1 MTNKLTL
8 MGARHFIDMPKGT
21 IYLSFWKD
29 TEEEL
34 LNVIDDFKN
43 NKLKICWEDVEIYG
57 DNSGSMAFMHDEK
70 DYIFYYDANVVG
82 DADPALTLYLVIS
95 EELVPNIVPICNEYG
110 ELFNISRRDFF
121 KARNKFLENFEGLPI
136 DNKLDKE
143 NDWVRQIL
151 EKDERYKN
159 NYFVNFI
166 MSK

>member
-21 IYLSFWKD
+21 IYLSIWGKNQK
-29 TEEEL
+29 EL
-34 LNVIDDFKN
+34 LNIIENFKN
-43 NKLKICWEDVEIYG
+43 DKLEIRWENVEIYG
-57 DNSGSMAFMHDEK
+57 DNYGSMAFIHGEE

-121 KARNKFLENFEGLPI
+121 KARNKLLENFEGLPI

-143 NDWVRQIL
+143 NDWARQIL

>member
-21 IYLSFWKD
+21 IYLRLWENNEK
-29 TEEEL
+29 EL
-34 LNVIDDFKN
+34 LNIIENFKN
-43 NKLKICWEDVEIYG
+43 DKLEIRWENVEIYG
-57 DNSGSMAFMHDEK
+57 DNYGSMAFIHGEE

-121 KARNKFLENFEGLPI
+121 KARNKFLENFKDLPI

-143 NDWVRQIL
+143 NDWARQQL
-151 EKDERYKN
+151 EEDDYYKD

-166 MSK
+166 MTK

>member
-21 IYLSFWKD
+21 IYLRLWENNEK
-29 TEEEL
+29 EL
-34 LNVIDDFKN
+34 LNIIENFKN
-43 NKLKICWEDVEIYG
+43 DKLEIRWENVEIYG
-57 DNSGSMAFMHDEK
+57 DNYGSMAFIHDEK

-82 DADPALTLYLVIS
+82 DADPALTLYLVIP

-143 NDWVRQIL
+143 NDWARQIL

>member
-21 IYLSFWKD
+21 IYLRLWENNEK
-29 TEEEL
+29 EL
-34 LNVIDDFKN
+34 LNIIENFKN
-43 NKLKICWEDVEIYG
+43 DKLEIRWENVEIYG
-57 DNSGSMAFMHDEK
+57 DNYGSMAFIHDEK

-143 NDWVRQIL
+143 NDWARQIL

>member
-1 MTNKLTL
+1 MENKLIL

-70 DYIFYYDANVVG
+70 DYIWFDYFLFAYCYY
-82 DADPALTLYLVIS
+82 Y
-95 EELVPNIVPICNEYG
+95 IC
-110 ELFNISRRDFF
+110 S
-121 KARNKFLENFEGLPI
+121 
-136 DNKLDKE
+136 
-143 NDWVRQIL
+143 
-151 EKDERYKN
+151 
-159 NYFVNFI
+159 
-166 MSK
+166 

>member
-21 IYLSFWKD
+21 IYLRFWEDKQ
-29 TEEEL
+29 EEL
-34 LNVIDDFKN
+34 FNIIENFKN
-43 NKLKICWEDVEIYG
+43 DKLEIDWEDVEIYG
-57 DNSGSMAFMHDEK
+57 DNWGSMAFMYDEE

-143 NDWVRQIL
+143 NDWARQIL

>member
-57 DNSGSMAFMHDEK
+57 DNSGSMAFMHDEE

-82 DADPALTLYLVIS
+82 DASPNNTLYLIIP
-95 EELVPNIVPICNEYG
+95 EDFVPNTIPIRDKDGNQ
-110 ELFNISRRDFF
+110 FNISKQDFF
-121 KARNKFLENFEGLPI
+121 KTKNKFLDNFKDLPI

-143 NDWVRQIL
+143 NDWARQIL